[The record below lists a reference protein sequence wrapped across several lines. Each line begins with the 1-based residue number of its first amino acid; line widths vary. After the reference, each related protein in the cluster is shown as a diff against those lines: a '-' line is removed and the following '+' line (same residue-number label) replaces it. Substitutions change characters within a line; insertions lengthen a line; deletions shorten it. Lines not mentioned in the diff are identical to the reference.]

1 MENDSLKLER
11 FNTVIASKVE
21 WLWYPYIPCGKI
33 TVLQGDPGA
42 GKSMFII
49 EIISKLTNGDK
60 LPDGMSRQPIE
71 VIYQCSEDGL
81 ADTIKP
87 RLDKSGADCEKV
99 SFIREDITSFSL
111 NDDVLHQAMI
121 RSDARLL
128 VIDPFQ
134 AYIGDSDL
142 SNVTSMRRVMSKLS
156 TWAAA
161 SNCAVVLIG
170 HMTKKSH
177 AKELYRGLGSVDIVA
192 LARSVIQIECSEENP
207 QIRYIRHIKS
217 SLSGLGSELMFT
229 IDRDGRFKWINEQTM
244 VPYPAVSSI
253 SAENTAGGKMETAA
267 NMIIQLLSQGPQK
280 ATQVTELITNTGISG
295 RTVNQ
300 AKRQIG
306 IVSLRK
312 NGQWYWSLPTQ
323 DQMIHGVFEKE

>member
-1 MENDSLKLER
+1 MENDSLPLEH
-11 FNTVIASKVE
+11 FNTIKTSKVD

-42 GKSMFII
+42 GKSMFMI
-49 EIISKLTNGDK
+49 ETISRLTKGEK
-60 LPDGMSRQPIE
+60 LPDGMTRQPVE

-87 RLDKSGADCEKV
+87 RLDKAGADCERV
-99 SFIREDITSFSL
+99 AFIREDINSFTL
-111 NDDVLHQAMI
+111 NDDILHQAMI

-142 SNVTSMRRVMSKLS
+142 SNVSSMRRIMSKLS
-156 TWAAA
+156 MWASA
-161 SNCAVVLIG
+161 SNCAVILIG

-217 SLSGLGSELMFT
+217 SLSGLGPELMFT
-229 IDRDGRFKWINEQTM
+229 IDRDGRFKWINEQSI
-244 VPYPAVSSI
+244 VPYVAISSTDM
-253 SAENTAGGKMETAA
+253 ENLSGGKIETAA
-267 NMIIQLLSQGPQK
+267 NLIIQLLSQGPQK
-280 ATQVTELITNTGISG
+280 AAQVTELITNTGISG

-306 IVSLRK
+306 IVSSRK

-323 DQMIHGVFEKE
+323 DQKIHGVIKKE

>member
-1 MENDSLKLER
+1 MENDSLMLDH
-11 FNTVIASKVE
+11 FNTVKTSKVD

-49 EIISKLTNGDK
+49 EIISRLTRGDV

-87 RLDKSGADCEKV
+87 RLDKSGADCERV
-99 SFIREDITSFSL
+99 AFIREDVNSFTL
-111 NDDVLHQAMI
+111 NDDILRQAMI

-128 VIDPFQ
+128 VVDPFQ

-161 SNCAVVLIG
+161 SNCAVILIG

-229 IDRDGRFKWINEQTM
+229 IDRDGRFKWINEQT
-244 VPYPAVSSI
+244 VFPNTTISSTDL
-253 SAENTAGGKMETAA
+253 ENLAGGKIETAA
-267 NMIIQLLSQGPQK
+267 NMIIRLLSQGPQK
-280 ATQVTELITNTGISG
+280 ATQVTEMITNTGISG

-306 IVSLRK
+306 IVSSRK

-323 DQMIHGVFEKE
+323 DQMIHGVNKKE

>member
-1 MENDSLKLER
+1 MENDSLQLEH
-11 FNTVIASKVE
+11 FNTIKTSKVD

-42 GKSMFII
+42 GKSMFMI
-49 EIISKLTNGDK
+49 ETISRLTKGEK
-60 LPDGMSRQPIE
+60 LPDGMIRQPVE

-87 RLDKSGADCEKV
+87 RLDKAGADCERV
-99 SFIREDITSFSL
+99 AFIREDINSFTL
-111 NDDVLHQAMI
+111 NDDILHQAMI

-142 SNVTSMRRVMSKLS
+142 SNVSSMRRIMSKLS
-156 TWAAA
+156 MWASA
-161 SNCAVVLIG
+161 SNCAVILIG
-170 HMTKKSH
+170 HMTKKNH

-217 SLSGLGSELMFT
+217 SLSGLGPELMFT
-229 IDRDGRFKWINEQTM
+229 IDRDGRFKWINEQSI
-244 VPYPAVSSI
+244 VPYVAVSSTDM
-253 SAENTAGGKMETAA
+253 ENVSGGKIETAA
-267 NMIIQLLSQGPQK
+267 NLIIQLLSQGPQK

-306 IVSLRK
+306 IVSSRK

-323 DQMIHGVFEKE
+323 DQMLHGVIKKE